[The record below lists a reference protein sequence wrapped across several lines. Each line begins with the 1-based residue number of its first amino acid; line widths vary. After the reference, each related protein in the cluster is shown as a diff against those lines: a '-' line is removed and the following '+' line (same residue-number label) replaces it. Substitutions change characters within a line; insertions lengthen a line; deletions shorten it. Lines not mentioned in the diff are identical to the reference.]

1 MTALTRIAVGLST
14 RSYDVVVG
22 DSWINDLC
30 RHVDVGTPGRR
41 ILLVTQQ
48 AVVDAGHA
56 ETVSTALRAAG
67 MTVHRHLVPD
77 GEVAKS
83 PTILFDLWRAAAGIP
98 LSRSDLVVAVG
109 GGVVGDLAGFLA
121 ATYNRG
127 VEVVQVPTTLLAQV
141 DAAIGGK
148 TGINLPEGKN
158 LVGAFHQPVAVAC
171 DVATLS
177 TLPKRILIE
186 GLGEVVKCGLIADA
200 TILDD
205 LESAPDHARE
215 GDTAM
220 LAGLVAR
227 SVAVKARIVSADE
240 RETGRR
246 AWLNFGHTW
255 AHVIEAATKYDEVL
269 HGEAVAMGM
278 MVALRL
284 GERLGRTPAE
294 LVARTEQV
302 LHRLGLPTAP
312 PTIDRDVA
320 WQLLRRDKKAV
331 GDEVR
336 FVILDG
342 LALPTLITPDPA
354 EVASVLVGLGA
365 ID

>member
-1 MTALTRIAVGLST
+1 MTALTRIAVDLSA

-22 DSWINDLC
+22 DGWINELS
-30 RHVDVGTPGRR
+30 RHVDVGAPGRR
-41 ILLVTQQ
+41 VLLVTQQ
-48 AVVDAGHA
+48 GVVDAGHA
-56 ETVSTALRAAG
+56 EAVSATLQAAG

-77 GEVAKS
+77 GEIAKS
-83 PTILFDLWRAAAGIP
+83 PAILVDLWRAAAAIP
-98 LSRSDLVVAVG
+98 LSRSDVVVAVG

-127 VEVVQVPTTLLAQV
+127 IDVVQVPTTLLAQV

-158 LVGAFHQPVAVAC
+158 LVGAFHQPTVVAC
-171 DVATLS
+171 DVATLA
-177 TLPKRILIE
+177 TLPRRVLVE

-205 LESAPDHARE
+205 LEATPDRAIE
-215 GDTAM
+215 GDPAM

-227 SVAVKARIVSADE
+227 AVAVKAQIVSADE
-240 RETGRR
+240 RESGRR

-255 AHVIEAATKYDEVL
+255 AHVVETATEYDTVL

-278 MVALRL
+278 MVALHL
-284 GERLGRTPAE
+284 GERLGKTPAD
-294 LVARTEQV
+294 LVTRTEQV
-302 LHRLGLPTAP
+302 LLSLGLPTAP
-312 PTIDRDVA
+312 PMVDRDVA

-331 GDEVR
+331 GGDVR
-336 FVILDG
+336 FVLLDG
-342 LALPTLITPDPA
+342 LTRPTVITPDPA
-354 EVASVLVGLGA
+354 DVDAVLVGLGA
-365 ID
+365 IG